1 MSHPIPQMVDISHA
15 LQSTTIEKIRS
26 DIKGLQQVSELS
38 PDQLQTVNN
47 YIESLRVAFAHFT
60 KDNEHVERGD
70 ASITAGDTQLYSGLK
85 AMYSDYLT
93 QLTNIKKEKTRGDE
107 EADEDN
113 PLEYITEELPYLQPT
128 ERKKYIDNV
137 ILSSK
142 YDKLLANSQE
152 LLHAVVNL
160 CLLDSTVTYNLRSYL
175 TLLNKMG
182 FTNERLRKELPESI
196 LSLNTSSSGTTPIT
210 SSASIDT
217 GTVANAKKISTDREG
232 TPPLAATNHSSEDDV
247 YNNLQE
253 QRDGSDDE
261 PKKKISFSKYLKKG
275 DVVINENGKRKTP
288 PSLVREESTPA
299 IKKAKSD
306 SVDASLN
313 SILKTNGSNKKNT
326 NNIKFVDD
334 SQLVRVYGEGL
345 PDDGLNVSPDQL
357 KKILKPFKDGE
368 PREILYIEGYSGK
381 APELDIEFDL
391 SPEESDITE
400 TKGGPIPCDTIV
412 PLKYRLNFSNFT
424 SDLGNKPAREPV
436 VSDESLDTSKKNKGP
451 LIVRAFGKN
460 SLLLRKDR
468 GGLPYKRIPEVSPI
482 NYPPRAT
489 D

>member
-26 DIKGLQQVSELS
+26 DIKGFQQVSELS
-38 PDQLQTVNN
+38 PHQSQTVNN
-47 YIESLRVAFAHFT
+47 YIESLRVAFAQFT

-70 ASITAGDTQLYSGLK
+70 ESITAGDTQLYLGLK

-93 QLTNIKKEKTRGDE
+93 QLTNIKKEKTQGDE

-137 ILSSK
+137 MLSSK
-142 YDKLLANSQE
+142 YDKLLKNSQE
-152 LLHAVVNL
+152 LLNAMVNL

-182 FTNERLRKELPESI
+182 FTNETLKKELPESI
-196 LSLNTSSSGTTPIT
+196 LGLSTSSSGTTPNT
-210 SSASIDT
+210 SSAIISP
-217 GTVANAKKISTDREG
+217 GTVGNAKKISTDREG
-232 TPPLAATNHSSEDDV
+232 TPPLTATNNSSEDDV
-247 YNNLQE
+247 LNNLQE

-288 PSLVREESTPA
+288 SSLVREEFVPT
-299 IKKAKSD
+299 KKVKND

-345 PDDGLNVSPDQL
+345 PDDGLNVSPEQL
-357 KKILKPFKDGE
+357 KKILKPFKAGE
-368 PREILYIEGYSGK
+368 PREIAYIEGYSGK
-381 APELDIEFDL
+381 APELDMEFDL
-391 SPEESDITE
+391 SPEESDISE
-400 TKGGPIPCDTIV
+400 TKGGPIPCDTVV
-412 PLKYRLNFSNFT
+412 PLKYKINFTNFT

-436 VSDESLDTSKKNKGP
+436 IPDESLDISKKNKVP

-468 GGLPYKRIPEVSPI
+468 GGLPYKRIPEVSSI
-482 NYPPRAT
+482 NYPPRAI